1 MKMVNNFYC
10 LKDLKKPHACLPG
23 QGYLLRGTVR
33 HRGASMC
40 ACITRNEHLTEEL
53 HLCPRFRASSNSRN
67 AFFLHTDKHPDQKKH
82 KD

>member
-1 MKMVNNFYC
+1 MVNDFYC
-10 LKDLKKPHACLPG
+10 GEKLGNLMAAY
-23 QGYLLRGTVR
+23 QGREYLLCGTAR
-33 HRGASMC
+33 HGEASMC

-53 HLCPRFRASSNSRN
+53 HLCPRFRASSDSRN